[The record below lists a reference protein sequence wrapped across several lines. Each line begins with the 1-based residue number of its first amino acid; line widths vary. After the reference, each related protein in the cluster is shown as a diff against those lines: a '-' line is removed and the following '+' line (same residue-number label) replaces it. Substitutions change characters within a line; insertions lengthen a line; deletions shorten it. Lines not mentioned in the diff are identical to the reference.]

1 MPSHLNVLDSVKPS
15 AEKGKPMTDIE
26 NLAAGVQAFTS
37 NVFLVPGERTVLVDT
52 GANFDVVAAVES
64 RVDDLDAVVLTHTH
78 RDHVGNV
85 DAVRSA
91 FGVETVGYDPTH
103 PAVDAEL
110 GGTARLGDHD
120 YSVLHTPGHKNDHVC
135 LYAPDAKVCFAGDLV
150 FAGGSFGRTDLEEG
164 DRETLIRSIDS
175 LLDLVGP
182 DLAEL
187 HTGHGPS
194 VTTDAYGTIERAGQA
209 ARQF

>member
-1 MPSHLNVLDSVKPS
+1 
-15 AEKGKPMTDIE
+15 MTDIE
-26 NLAAGVQAFTS
+26 NLAAGVRAFTS
-37 NVFLVPGERTVLVDT
+37 NVFLVTGERTALVDT
-52 GANFDVVAAVES
+52 GANVDVVSRIEE
-64 RVDDLDAVVLTHTH
+64 RVDDLDTVVLTHTH

-110 GGTARLGDHD
+110 GATVQLGDHD
-120 YSVLHTPGHKNDHVC
+120 FTVLHTPGHKDDHVC
-135 LYAPDAKVCFAGDLV
+135 LYAPAAKVCFAGDLV
-150 FAGGSFGRTDLEEG
+150 FADGAFGRTDLEEG
-164 DRETLIRSIDS
+164 DRETLIRSIDH
-175 LLDLVGP
+175 LLDSVDP

-194 VTTDAYGTIERAGQA
+194 VTSEAYATIERAGRA
-209 ARQF
+209 ARRV